1 MKIKKNDPGFFAR
14 RLPMYKELEKTVR
27 DKDDALRLSES
38 IIQSNKDDI
47 ARLQKKIVS
56 DSNLIES
63 LNRYILTLEGRDK
76 ERLDRIK
83 ELEEKLNVLL
93 AIPGNQNAEANND

>member
-1 MKIKKNDPGFFAR
+1 
-14 RLPMYKELEKTVR
+14 MYRKLVETIR
-27 DKDDALRLSES
+27 HKDNALNLSTA